1 MGMRIAAD
9 PPPSSPMNMGC
20 SSLTPWRPPPRRCSF
35 PPTRSFRSRMR
46 RRTAGPPHPAR
57 DTPTDI
63 RRPGARILV
72 DDRKERAFA
81 SRLIRCKTKGRNAP
95 KTGHSKRA
103 CNRLPLARKT
113 TTAESPHARSTSC
126 SYSSGRFGKFE
137 FGAGNRIQVRARQS
151 RVTKCQLFNRF
162 PDAQTQFSW
171 VTQSEHRE
179 LPRKLP
185 RFCAAGG
192 ELCRSLANVIPD

>member
-9 PPPSSPMNMGC
+9 PRPMNMGC

-46 RRTAGPPHPAR
+46 RRTARPPHPAR

-103 CNRLPLARKT
+103 CNRLPLAACRPMDGVRRRT
-113 TTAESPHARSTSC
+113 HPFDPMRTGPASIDGSRCSLWRLSAIGNLDVTRAAFHGQTRRAENV
-126 SYSSGRFGKFE
+126 G
-137 FGAGNRIQVRARQS
+137 GAVPPATIRITL
-151 RVTKCQLFNRF
+151 RV
-162 PDAQTQFSW
+162 
-171 VTQSEHRE
+171 
-179 LPRKLP
+179 
-185 RFCAAGG
+185 
-192 ELCRSLANVIPD
+192 